1 MACRAGRRRD
11 GHCVILLSI
20 LSFLFSSPS
29 SLFPFLRHKLASKIK
44 LNQEMKRK
52 KKKKKKKKK
61 KENKYAV
68 ES

>member
-20 LSFLFSSPS
+20 LSFLIPSSP
-29 SLFPFLRHKLASKIK
+29 FPFLRHKLSSKIK
-44 LNQEMKRK
+44 LNQEIKRK